1 MRSINIL
8 SFIIYPIVICFLL
21 FIPLLAYFCI
31 DLLINIETK
40 IPSYLLF
47 GTRYETKAFTLPLYI
62 STILYFISYVL
73 IILSFYF
80 FNKIIDQFKKQ
91 NIFHLSVIKYFKTIG
106 YLLCISF
113 VIKFIMISIVKYKD
127 NVFVKETVAGVNSI
141 FEMPIVILIFGL
153 FFIILSKAFEIGK
166 KQKEENIVLKQ
177 ENELTI

>member
-1 MRSINIL
+1 
-8 SFIIYPIVICFLL
+8 
-21 FIPLLAYFCI
+21 
-31 DLLINIETK
+31 K
-40 IPSYLLF
+40 
-47 GTRYETKAFTLPLYI
+47 TKAFTLPLYI
-62 STILYFISYVL
+62 STILYFISYFL

-113 VIKFIMISIVKYKD
+113 VIKFIIISIVKYKD

-153 FFIILSKAFEIGK
+153 LDRKS
-166 KQKEENIVLKQ
+166 VV
-177 ENELTI
+177 

>member
-1 MRSINIL
+1 MRSITIL
-8 SFIIYPIVICFLL
+8 RIIIYQLFICFLL
-21 FIPLLAYFCI
+21 FIPLLDYFCI

-106 YLLCISF
+106 YLLCIRDRKS
-113 VIKFIMISIVKYKD
+113 
-127 NVFVKETVAGVNSI
+127 TRLNS
-141 FEMPIVILIFGL
+141 
-153 FFIILSKAFEIGK
+153 S
-166 KQKEENIVLKQ
+166 
-177 ENELTI
+177 